1 MVAMKIAIIGAGPT
15 GLVAAHELLKTG
27 ASVTIFE
34 GEGDVG
40 GLVRMVPSEGEPLEA
55 FYHHIFTSDGAVPEL
70 AEEMGLKDR
79 LRWYKPSNALFVRG
93 KLRPFTTPGDLLRL
107 DALSLM
113 DRVRFGLFVLRAQRR
128 RHWGELE
135 GITARQWVEKEA
147 GRAVYEVLWHPLLR
161 SKFGEHADDIGATWL
176 WNKIKLRSSSRGA
189 HQHQEML
196 GYMDGGFGLLYE
208 TLAEDLRRR
217 GGQIRLSCPVKRVD
231 RAFEGGLRV
240 TTPEGEE
247 RFDRLLATC
256 SPAALASLAPGLPE
270 DFRHRLTA
278 LRHMANLCLLME
290 CDASLSPY
298 YWISVAEER
307 CPFVA
312 VVEHTNLLPSS
323 RYGGRH
329 VIYLSR
335 YIDPEDPLFQAPSS
349 EVEAVFLDALE
360 GLFPAW
366 SRDSVRRSRLFRA
379 RDAQPVAVRS
389 YDALRPPHATPWP
402 EVTLAAM
409 AQIFPEDRGQNYA
422 LRMGRRAPEL
432 MGLAGGGAS

>member
-1 MVAMKIAIIGAGPT
+1 
-15 GLVAAHELLKTG
+15 
-27 ASVTIFE
+27 
-34 GEGDVG
+34 
-40 GLVRMVPSEGEPLEA
+40 
-55 FYHHIFTSDGAVPEL
+55 
-70 AEEMGLKDR
+70 
-79 LRWYKPSNALFVRG
+79 
-93 KLRPFTTPGDLLRL
+93 
-107 DALSLM
+107 
-113 DRVRFGLFVLRAQRR
+113 
-128 RHWGELE
+128 
-135 GITARQWVEKEA
+135 
-147 GRAVYEVLWHPLLR
+147 
-161 SKFGEHADDIGATWL
+161 
-176 WNKIKLRSSSRGA
+176 
-189 HQHQEML
+189 
-196 GYMDGGFGLLYE
+196 
-208 TLAEDLRRR
+208 
-217 GGQIRLSCPVKRVD
+217 
-231 RAFEGGLRV
+231 
-240 TTPEGEE
+240 
-247 RFDRLLATC
+247 
-256 SPAALASLAPGLPE
+256 
-270 DFRHRLTA
+270 
-278 LRHMANLCLLME
+278 
-290 CDASLSPY
+290 
-298 YWISVAEER
+298 VAEER

-379 RDAQPVAVRS
+379 RDAQPVAVRG